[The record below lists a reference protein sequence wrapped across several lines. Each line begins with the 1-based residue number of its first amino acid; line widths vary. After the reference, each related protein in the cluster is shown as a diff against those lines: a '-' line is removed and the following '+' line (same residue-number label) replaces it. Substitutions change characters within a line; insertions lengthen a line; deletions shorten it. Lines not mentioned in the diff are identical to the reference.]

1 MILSRI
7 KEIIKYSILVLLIL
21 FGISASY
28 DYVYEKGI
36 KEGYRQCNVVV
47 EKERNDWKEN
57 IRNIQ
62 ESHNLEITKLTKD
75 YESQIKTLD
84 KNLEELK
91 ENPKV
96 IEKYI
101 EVPIEIPDKIILLH
115 DRSAKGESLYTMI
128 PKDYTTKNK
137 YNIND
142 LAKKINRNYNICL
155 KDQERLRTLQSVVK
169 DFIEKQNDILSKE
182 KK

>member
-7 KEIIKYSILVLLIL
+7 KEITKYSILVILIL
-21 FGISASY
+21 FGISVSY

-36 KEGYRQCNVVV
+36 QEGFRQCNVVV

-62 ESHNLEITKLTKD
+62 ENHNLEITKLTKD
-75 YESQIKTLD
+75 YENQIKTLD

-96 IEKYI
+96 IERYI
-101 EVPIEIPDKIILLH
+101 EVPIEVPDKVILLH

-137 YNIND
+137 HSLKE
-142 LAKKINRNYNICL
+142 LAEVVNRNYNTCL
-155 KDQERLRTLQSVVK
+155 KDQERLRTLQEVVK
-169 DFIEKQNDILSKE
+169 DFIRKQEELTREGK
-182 KK
+182 